1 MSYRLF
7 LYVLVMLNPF
17 SQVLYVRDL
26 MKEMCRRELFVL
38 YWWASLLSFGVF
50 VIFALTGDLLFVR
63 VFQVRLDS
71 FRIFG
76 GLIILMMAFRYFSEG
91 AGGNLMFRSGPEDL
105 ASIIS
110 LSFMVGL
117 GTIWVSILIGN
128 SLPAV
133 IGIAGIAVI
142 LLVNLAFDVTV
153 HLFIAEL
160 EGYRKILVWQDRPA
174 VFSTHSVDFN

>member
-1 MSYRLF
+1 
-7 LYVLVMLNPF
+7 
-17 SQVLYVRDL
+17 
-26 MKEMCRRELFVL
+26 
-38 YWWASLLSFGVF
+38 
-50 VIFALTGDLLFVR
+50 
-63 VFQVRLDS
+63 
-71 FRIFG
+71 
-76 GLIILMMAFRYFSEG
+76 
-91 AGGNLMFRSGPEDL
+91 MFRFGPEDL

-110 LSFMVGL
+110 LPFMVGL

-142 LLVNLAFDVTV
+142 LLVNLAFVVTV
-153 HLFIAEL
+153 HLLIAEL